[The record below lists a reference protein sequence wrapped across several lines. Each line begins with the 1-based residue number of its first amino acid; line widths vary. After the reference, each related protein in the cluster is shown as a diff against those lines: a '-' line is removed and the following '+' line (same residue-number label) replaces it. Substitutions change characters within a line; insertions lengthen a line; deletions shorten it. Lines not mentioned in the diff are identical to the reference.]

1 VLLMRAPITAKSERT
16 PTTTETESL
25 ERKQKLVTLGW
36 RVNNLAWSEQVF
48 HAMGKS
54 MPGRG
59 RGLRLADIQQR

>member
-1 VLLMRAPITAKSERT
+1 MRAPTTAKPERS
-16 PTTTETESL
+16 PATTETESL
-25 ERKQKLVTLGW
+25 KRKQELLTLGR

-59 RGLRLADIQQR
+59 RGLRLADIQR